1 MSRIIKNGVSD
12 DLTNSRQNFVI
23 PALAAELN
31 QVDEIKKLN
40 EYVIEWIN
48 NADKEIH
55 EHLKWQLLATPK
67 YFRPITIFTCHKAV
81 TAKPVS
87 EEVFKSAVALE
98 FVHNVSLIIDDIL
111 DRSRFRRG
119 KLSLHCKFGLLPA
132 LMVSGYLYSA
142 ASKIVA
148 DDPYG
153 VRLLA
158 ELMQRLGIAECV
170 QWRLRKQ
177 PLGVEDWR
185 KIASEDTG
193 SMFEICARL
202 GTRDNRLLKFGNL
215 LGMLY
220 HGCDD
225 VGDIRGDAKLGGT
238 GSEDIR
244 DRILTLPAA
253 IAIKDFR
260 VAALFGSDD
269 KNNSSLL
276 NKKFFEALEESEDY
290 LDSIAEE
297 AKKEAV
303 ENSNNPDTLL
313 ELIKCTRLLSG
324 REN

>member
-1 MSRIIKNGVSD
+1 MPGTLINGSRD
-12 DLTNSRQNFVI
+12 FVL
-23 PALAAELN
+23 PGLAIELN
-31 QVDEIKKLN
+31 QVDEITRLN
-40 EYVIEWIN
+40 EFVTDWIK
-48 NADKEIH
+48 NADEEIH
-55 EHLKWQLLATPK
+55 DHLKWQLLATPK
-67 YFRPITIFTCHKAV
+67 YFRPITIFSCYKAV
-81 TAKPVS
+81 SDKPVS
-87 EEVFKSAVALE
+87 NEVFRSAVALE

-132 LMVSGYLYSA
+132 LMVAGYLYSA
-142 ASKIVA
+142 ASKIVSE
-148 DDPYG
+148 DPYS

-170 QWRLRKQ
+170 QWRLRMQ

-202 GTRDNRLLKFGNL
+202 GTRNDRLKKFGNL

-253 IAIKDFR
+253 IAIKDTD
-260 VAALFGSDD
+260 VAALFASSD
-269 KNNSSLL
+269 KNNSAVL
-276 NKKFFEALEESEDY
+276 NEKFFDALEDSEIY

-297 AKKEAV
+297 ARKEAV
-303 ENSNNPDTLL
+303 ENSKNPVR
-313 ELIKCTRLLSG
+313 LIKLISCTRLLSG
-324 REN
+324 RKN